1 MKTYTITFDDQVMKG
16 LTEAEVIN
24 FIQVAMFRNK
34 DISKATI
41 KRED

>member
-1 MKTYTITFDDQVMKG
+1 MKTYTITFADQVMKG

-24 FIQVAMFRNK
+24 FIQIAMFHNK

-41 KRED
+41 EREE